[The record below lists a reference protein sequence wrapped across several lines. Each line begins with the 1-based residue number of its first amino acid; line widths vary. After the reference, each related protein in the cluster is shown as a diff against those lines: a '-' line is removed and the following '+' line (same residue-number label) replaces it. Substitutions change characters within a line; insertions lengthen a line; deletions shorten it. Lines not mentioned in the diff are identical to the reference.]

1 MSTAAATSRY
11 ARSPCS
17 LRYQS
22 LLFYDPF
29 PFPQADTLIM
39 TIPRRYLIT
48 VEMGHE
54 SDIGSAMLAHSVDVT
69 AKKHCYLCVY
79 TMADRRNPDS
89 YFQPYYSALRPH
101 VTSPTPP
108 CG

>member
-1 MSTAAATSRY
+1 MLFHDACVL
-11 ARSPCS
+11 PS
-17 LRYQS
+17 L
-22 LLFYDPF
+22 F

-89 YFQPYYSALRPH
+89 YFQPYYSALRPR